1 MKDTF
6 YKLLKI
12 SKYLDSKIYIR
23 ILYLLIILLLS
34 SIVEI
39 FFLSSISLFFDNL
52 INNYGKN
59 VGSDSFSLFSTI
71 YYKLT
76 LFFNTDNFLI
86 NSGYTILL
94 ISLFSL
100 CTKIISTRYILFE
113 SAYIASFFEKKS
125 SQSLKKLSFEDSKY
139 LNSSDILTYFNHIP
153 NFAHGILETGLNA
166 LSSLLIL
173 FSIFIY
179 LIVNSG
185 DIIVSPIIFIL
196 IFYLSIIK
204 LFSNRLKEIST
215 KAEILSKRRT
225 SLINY
230 FVLMFRNIKLNQND
244 KNFIK
249 KSSLERIVNPMY
261 RVVAY
266 GGFLS
271 KIPRIL
277 VEYFIILLIISFLLI
292 NNSDKIN
299 YGEVATILFALLR
312 IIPNIQ
318 LVYVFITNLS
328 KEKYSINSLYKL
340 LTLVDNKIQD
350 LEFSK
355 NLDYKKRNIDSIIVK
370 NISFNYKE
378 ADKNIINNFSAN
390 FHIGKSYAIVGKSG
404 TGKSTLLDLILCLL
418 EPKSGGILIKDKQSR
433 FIKNCKS
440 FIQNNALL
448 IGQNDFNC
456 GSYVWEFLEYDKDNF
471 HNKKYYQKLNYG
483 AKKLGI
489 YEFLDKD
496 FLNSFIG
503 ENGSKLS
510 GGQLQRLI
518 LLKAFISNKRIL
530 VFDEVTSALD
540 EKNEKIIVDLFIK
553 TKHSNNIRIFS
564 THSKLLSESCDEI
577 IFIK

>member
-1 MKDTF
+1 
-6 YKLLKI
+6 
-12 SKYLDSKIYIR
+12 
-23 ILYLLIILLLS
+23 YLL
-34 SIVEI
+34 
-39 FFLSSISLFFDNL
+39 
-52 INNYGKN
+52 
-59 VGSDSFSLFSTI
+59 
-71 YYKLT
+71 
-76 LFFNTDNFLI
+76 
-86 NSGYTILL
+86 
-94 ISLFSL
+94 
-100 CTKIISTRYILFE
+100 
-113 SAYIASFFEKKS
+113 
-125 SQSLKKLSFEDSKY
+125 
-139 LNSSDILTYFNHIP
+139 
-153 NFAHGILETGLNA
+153 
-166 LSSLLIL
+166 
-173 FSIFIY
+173 
-179 LIVNSG
+179 
-185 DIIVSPIIFIL
+185 
-196 IFYLSIIK
+196 IIK

-261 RVVAY
+261 RVVAS

-292 NNSDKIN
+292 NNSNKIN

-483 AKKLGI
+483 AEKLGI

-540 EKNEKIIVDLFIK
+540 EKNEKIIIDLFIK